1 MAKLSPTIRE
11 ALSLQYA
18 HEVAN
23 SLKYRYR
30 QSWAEF
36 RGLDG
41 CAKYFAKEADGEIE
55 HSKIVARYL
64 FDRNEELIVK
74 PILNSELPLADFVS
88 IFTTSQ
94 EVELG
99 TTELIKGLLAL
110 ARSEG
115 DFQTEQWL
123 FKPDGLLAIQ
133 TEEENEIQTIL
144 DRIGQYQIAG
154 MEPEDMGEMI
164 HQIDMWIAE
173 GLE

>member
-1 MAKLSPTIRE
+1 MSKLSPTIRE

-30 QSWAEF
+30 QSWAEY
-36 RGLDG
+36 RGLTG
-41 CAKYFAKEADGEIE
+41 CAKYFAKEADGEIG
-55 HSKIVARYL
+55 HANMVAAYL
-64 FDRNEELIVK
+64 FDRNEELQVRYIPNDETPPV
-74 PILNSELPLADFVS
+74 DFVGV
-88 IFTTSQ
+88 FTSSQ
-94 EVELG
+94 VVELA
-99 TTELIKGLLAL
+99 TTELIKGLLIL

-123 FKPDGLLAIQ
+123 FKPDGLMAIQ

-144 DRIGQYQIAG
+144 DRIEQYRITGLEDAG
-154 MEPEDMGEMI
+154 IGELI
-164 HQIDMWIAE
+164 HQIDVWIAE

>member
-36 RGLDG
+36 RGLNG
-41 CAKYFAKEADGEIE
+41 CAKYFAREADGEMG
-55 HSKIVARYL
+55 HANMVAAYL
-64 FDRNEELIVK
+64 FERNEELQVK
-74 PILNSELPLADFVS
+74 DIPNSELPLVEFVS
-88 IFTTSQ
+88 VFQSTY
-94 EVELG
+94 ELELG
-99 TTELIKGLLAL
+99 TTELVKGILAL
-110 ARSEG
+110 ARAEG

-133 TEEENEIQTIL
+133 TGEENEIQTIL
-144 DRIGQYQIAG
+144 DRIGQYKING
-154 MEPEDMGEMI
+154 LEPEEMGEMI
-164 HQIDMWIAE
+164 HQIDAWIAE

>member
-1 MAKLSPTIRE
+1 MSKLSPTIQE

-18 HEVAN
+18 HEIAN

-36 RGLDG
+36 RGLTG
-41 CAKYFAKEADGEIE
+41 CAKYFAKEADGEVG
-55 HSKIVARYL
+55 HANMVARYL
-64 FDRNEELIVK
+64 FDRNEELKLRYIPNDEA
-74 PILNSELPLADFVS
+74 PITDFVDL
-88 IFTTSQ
+88 FKTSQ
-94 EVELG
+94 AVELA
-99 TTELIKGLLAL
+99 TTDLIKGLLAM
-110 ARSEG
+110 ARAEG

-144 DRIGQYQIAG
+144 DRIEQYTIMG
-154 MEPEDMGEMI
+154 LEPNGFGEMI
-164 HQIDMWIAE
+164 HQIDAWIAE

>member
-23 SLKYRYR
+23 SIKYRYR

-36 RGLDG
+36 RGLTG
-41 CAKYFAKEADGEIE
+41 CAKYFAKEADGEMG
-55 HSKIVARYL
+55 HANMVASYL
-64 FDRNEELIVK
+64 FERNEEIQVK
-74 PILNSELPLADFVS
+74 GIPNSELPLVEFVAVFQS
-88 IFTTSQ
+88 TLEI
-94 EVELG
+94 EHA
-99 TTELIKGLLAL
+99 TTELVKGLLTM
-110 ARSEG
+110 ARAEG

-133 TEEENEIQTIL
+133 TIEENEIQTIL
-144 DRIGQYQIAG
+144 DRIGQYHIAG
-154 MEPEDMGEMI
+154 LEPEEMGEMI
-164 HQIDMWIAE
+164 HLIDAWIAE